1 LAGIFVIVTTAPEIT
16 VRYSGN
22 VEVCEL
28 AEILLD
34 AELDSASGR
43 NTQLPENEERA
54 ANAHVATA

>member
-22 VEVCEL
+22 AEVCEL

-43 NTQLPENEERA
+43 NT
-54 ANAHVATA
+54 